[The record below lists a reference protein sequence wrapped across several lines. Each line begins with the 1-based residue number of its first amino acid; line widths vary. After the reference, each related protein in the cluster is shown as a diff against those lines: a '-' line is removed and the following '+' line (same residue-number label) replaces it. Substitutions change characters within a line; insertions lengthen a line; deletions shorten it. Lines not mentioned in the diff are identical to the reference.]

1 ESCSIERLGDVYERL
16 AEQPAEHWHQ
26 AFKAS
31 PLYQR
36 YIAARLPK
44 QEAAPVPV
52 RPPARKPS
60 EQGRLF
66 LRQTALLAQ
75 RYFAIWRGDYLSLLA
90 MLGQSILVAVLLGVL
105 FGDLKD
111 VTEAPAHALR
121 SVNLLFLLAVT
132 SFWFGCNNAAKELV
146 KERVIYTRE
155 RDFNVQVG
163 SYYCSKLLLLLL
175 FSGVQ
180 ALVLAG
186 IVQLWCHPPGSFAGQ
201 CLMLTALAGA
211 GVALGLAI
219 SAAAPT
225 EEMAIT
231 LI

>member
-90 MLGQSILVAVLLGVL
+90 MLGQSILVAVLLGVVL
-105 FGDLKD
+105 GDLEG
-111 VTEAPAHALR
+111 VAGAPYTTMR
-121 SVNLLFLLAVT
+121 SVHQGFLL
-132 SFWFGCNNAAKELV
+132 
-146 KERVIYTRE
+146 
-155 RDFNVQVG
+155 
-163 SYYCSKLLLLLL
+163 
-175 FSGVQ
+175 
-180 ALVLAG
+180 
-186 IVQLWCHPPGSFAGQ
+186 
-201 CLMLTALAGA
+201 
-211 GVALGLAI
+211 
-219 SAAAPT
+219 
-225 EEMAIT
+225 
-231 LI
+231 